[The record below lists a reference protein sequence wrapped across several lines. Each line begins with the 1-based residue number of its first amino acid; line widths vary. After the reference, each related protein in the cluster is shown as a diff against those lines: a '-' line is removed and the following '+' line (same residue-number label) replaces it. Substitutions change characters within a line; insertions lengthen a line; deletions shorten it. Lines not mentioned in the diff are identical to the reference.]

1 MPIVFSEGITM
12 RSFPALILQSCQI
25 DPLWPAEEVGA
36 ASPNSATPDLDF
48 LFKANRGM
56 IVFKRREIGDPIK
69 TRFAVEG
76 DGLGL
81 FDAGLQSHR
90 VVVKLAG

>member
-36 ASPNSATPDLDF
+36 ASPNSATPDLRFSFQSKPRKDRF
-48 LFKANRGM
+48 QTAGNWGSDKNPLCRRGRW
-56 IVFKRREIGDPIK
+56 IR
-69 TRFAVEG
+69 AV
-76 DGLGL
+76 
-81 FDAGLQSHR
+81 
-90 VVVKLAG
+90 